1 MKTENW
7 ILLIGASAILGWYYY
22 NKGKAKNTD
31 VSNAQTPSPSSES
44 DVVPRKDMRRDF
56 RIVMPSDLV
65 STRVRQKSEEL
76 TNRRYAVDTAKLV

>member
-22 NKGKAKNTD
+22 NKGKGKTNQ
-31 VSNAQTPSPSSES
+31 VSNTQVPMSPEP
-44 DVVPRKDMRRDF
+44 DVVPRKDMRREF
-56 RIVMPSDLV
+56 RIVMPSDLI
-65 STRVRQKSEEL
+65 STSVRQKAQQL